1 MSKVKQ
7 NTEIEFQAEEMPK
20 KNKDKRRIRV
30 RSIIDGSVLENESVS
45 KNIGYFIFLAALTMV
60 YIANN
65 FHTEKLVRKEA
76 HLKSIS
82 KELRSKQIS
91 KSFELMKSIQQ
102 SQVISKINESGL
114 GLKEATQPPYILKI
128 TDE

>member
-1 MSKVKQ
+1 MSEKKQ
-7 NTEIEFQAEEMPK
+7 NTEPEFQAEEMPK
-20 KNKDKRRIRV
+20 RTKKKRFHFRRV
-30 RSIIDGSVLENESVS
+30 LDGSILDNEFVA

-65 FHTEKLVRKEA
+65 FHTEKLVREES
-76 HLKSIS
+76 HLKNIS
-82 KELRSKQIS
+82 KELRAKQIS

-114 GLKEATQPPYILKI
+114 ELKEATQPPYILKV
-128 TDE
+128 TNE

>member
-1 MSKVKQ
+1 MSKKKQ
-7 NTEIEFQAEEMPK
+7 NTEPEFQAEEMPK
-20 KNKDKRRIRV
+20 RTKKKRFRFR
-30 RSIIDGSVLENESVS
+30 RFLDGSVLDNEFIA
-45 KNIGYFIFLAALTMV
+45 KNIGYFIFLAALTIV

-65 FHTEKLVRKEA
+65 FHTEKLVREES
-76 HLKSIS
+76 HLKKIS
-82 KELRSKQIS
+82 KELRAKQIS

-114 GLKEATQPPYILKI
+114 KLKEATQPPYILKV

>member
-1 MSKVKQ
+1 MNEEKQ

-20 KNKDKRRIRV
+20 KTKRKRLRV
-30 RSIIDGSVLENESVS
+30 RSIIDGSILENESVS
-45 KNIGYFIFLAALTMV
+45 KNIGYFIFLAALTMI

-65 FHTEKLVRKEA
+65 FHTEKLVREES
-76 HLKSIS
+76 HLKNIS

-102 SQVISKINESGL
+102 SQVISKINKSGL
-114 GLKEATQPPYILKI
+114 GLKEATQPPYILKV